1 MACLP
6 NELQQLQRATDKM
19 VWTEKKLSS
28 VITVISL
35 KKSQKKVG
43 KKYT

>member
-1 MACLP
+1 
-6 NELQQLQRATDKM
+6 M